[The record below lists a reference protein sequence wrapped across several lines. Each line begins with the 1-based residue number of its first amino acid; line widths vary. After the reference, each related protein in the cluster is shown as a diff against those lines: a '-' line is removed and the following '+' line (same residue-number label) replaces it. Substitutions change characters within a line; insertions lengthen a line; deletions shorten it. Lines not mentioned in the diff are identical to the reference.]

1 MISVFRREDRASAG
15 AGRQQAPRR
24 PPPRRAPSL
33 PGLNWQRRS
42 PWLRAAIYLVLF
54 TLAVLY
60 IFPFLI
66 ELGTA
71 FKTSPDAVAHAA
83 NPVPHEWV
91 VSAFSQL
98 SGQGFPRWFENSVY
112 LAVSVTLGRLLFDSM
127 AGYALA
133 RIRFRGRRGVF
144 AAFVAVLAVPG
155 VVLLIPKFLVFQQL
169 GIYNTYEG
177 MIIPLMTDAT
187 GVFIMKQ
194 FFESIPQS
202 IEEAARIDGAGVV
215 RIYRSIV
222 LPMAR
227 PALMTL
233 TILSFQGSWND
244 FSDILVAEQNPQLDT
259 LTTGVGRLVSG
270 GYGVAGTDYPLKMMA
285 ALLMT
290 IPVAIIFF
298 TFQRYIVRTGEGA
311 LKE

>member
-1 MISVFRREDRASAG
+1 MTGILHREADAAG
-15 AGRQQAPRR
+15 ARPGTARR
-24 PPPRRAPSL
+24 GIPAL
-33 PGLNWQRRS
+33 PGLNWHRRS
-42 PWLRAAIYLVLF
+42 PWLRALTYLVLVTF
-54 TLAVLY
+54 AVLY
-60 IFPFLI
+60 IYPFLI

-71 FKTSPDAVAHAA
+71 FKTDPDAVAHAA
-83 NPVPHEWV
+83 SPVPHTWV
-91 VSAFSQL
+91 TSAFSEL
-98 SGQGFPRWFENSVY
+98 SSQGFPHWFANSVY
-112 LAVSVTLGRLLFDSM
+112 VAVSVTLGRLVFDSM

-133 RIRFRGRRGVF
+133 RIRFRGRRAVF

-169 GIYNTYEG
+169 GIYNTYAA

-194 FFESIPQS
+194 FFEAIPES
-202 IEEAARIDGAGVV
+202 VEEAARIDGAGMVQ
-215 RIYRSIV
+215 IYRYIV

-244 FSDILVAEQNPQLDT
+244 FSDILIAQQNPSLDT

-270 GYGVAGTDYPLKMMA
+270 ELGIASTQYPLEMAA

-290 IPVAIIFF
+290 LPVAIVFF
-298 TFQRYIVRTGEGA
+298 TFQRYIVRTATGA
-311 LKE
+311 VKE

>member
-1 MISVFRREDRASAG
+1 MKSMSYREDRVS
-15 AGRQQAPRR
+15 APRR
-24 PPPRRAPSL
+24 RSAVPHRVPSL
-33 PGLNWQRRS
+33 PGLNWHKRS
-42 PWLRAAIYLVLF
+42 PWLRALVYLVLF

-60 IFPFLI
+60 IYPFLI

-71 FKTSPDAVAHAA
+71 FKTNPDATAHAA
-83 NPVPHEWV
+83 NPIPHTWV
-91 VSAFSQL
+91 TAAFSEL

-133 RIRFRGRRGVF
+133 RIRFRGRKAVF
-144 AAFVAVLAVPG
+144 SAIVAVLAVPG
-155 VVLLIPKFLVFQQL
+155 VVLIIPKFLVFQQL

-177 MIIPLMTDAT
+177 VIIPLLTDAT

-194 FFESIPQS
+194 FFEAIPES
-202 IEEAARIDGAGVV
+202 LEDAARIDGAGVL

-233 TILSFQGSWND
+233 AILSFQGSWND
-244 FSDILVAEQNPQLDT
+244 FTDILVAEQSPSLDT

-270 GYGVAGTDYPLKMMA
+270 GYGVAASQYPLKMAA
-285 ALLMT
+285 ALVMT
-290 IPVAIIFF
+290 IPVAIVFL
-298 TFQRYIVRTGEGA
+298 TFQKYIVRTGEGA
-311 LKE
+311 VKE

>member
-1 MISVFRREDRASAG
+1 MIGVFNREDRAG
-15 AGRQQAPRR
+15 AQARPATGRPHRR
-24 PPPRRAPSL
+24 VPSL
-33 PGLNWQRRS
+33 PGLNWRARS
-42 PWLRAAIYLVLF
+42 PWLRVLTYLVLL

-60 IFPFLI
+60 VYPFLI

-71 FKTSPDAVAHAA
+71 FKTAPDATAHAA
-83 NPVPHEWV
+83 SPIPHSWV
-91 VSAFSQL
+91 TSAFGAL

-112 LAVSVTLGRLLFDSM
+112 VAVSVTLGRLLFDSM

-133 RIRFRGRRGVF
+133 RIRFRGRKAVF
-144 AAFVAVLAVPG
+144 SAFVAVLAVPG
-155 VVLLIPKFLVFQQL
+155 VVLLIPKFLVFQEL
-169 GIYNTYEG
+169 GIYNTYQG

-194 FFESIPQS
+194 FFEAIPES
-202 IEEAARIDGAGVV
+202 VEDAARIDGAGLF
-215 RIYRSIV
+215 RIYQSIV

-244 FSDILVAEQNPQLDT
+244 FSDILVAQQNPALDT

-270 GYGVAGTDYPLKMMA
+270 ELGAGTQYPLKMA
-285 ALLMT
+285 SGLLMT
-290 IPVAIIFF
+290 LPVAIVFF
-298 TFQRYIVRTGEGA
+298 TFQKYIVRTGDGA
-311 LKE
+311 VKE